1 MVGQQT
7 TSVHLD
13 VHPYEEEEYLGICG
27 QHGGATDNV
36 HLDVHPFEEEEHL
49 SVHEQHGGTTD
60 NVHLDVHPF
69 EEEEG
74 PNSLTLLQLEDLVE
88 QFHSV
93 ESTSSLFLQPVSLRR
108 VEEVELDRCCRR
120 PHPRCR

>member
-1 MVGQQT
+1 MFQNQLHLSFKRIDIWIWVFKINVKIDNMVGQQT

-13 VHPYEEEEYLGICG
+13 VHPFEEEEYLG
-27 QHGGATDNV
+27 
-36 HLDVHPFEEEEHL
+36 
-49 SVHEQHGGTTD
+49 VHEQHGGTTD

-74 PNSLTLLQLEDLVE
+74 SNSLTLLQLEDLVE

-93 ESTSSLFLQPVSLRR
+93 ELTSSLFL
-108 VEEVELDRCCRR
+108 
-120 PHPRCR
+120 